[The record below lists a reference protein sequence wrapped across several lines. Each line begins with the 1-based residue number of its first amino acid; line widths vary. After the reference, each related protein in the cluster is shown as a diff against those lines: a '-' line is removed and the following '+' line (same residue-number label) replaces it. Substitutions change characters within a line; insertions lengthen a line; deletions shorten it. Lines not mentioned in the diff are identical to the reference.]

1 MIKKSFI
8 WDEVVERVF
17 KSQYSRKSFLR
28 IIGTAFAVV
37 LFSSKNARKL
47 LAKTT
52 EKLEPRVKRNVIT
65 NCDAAVVKGSNPGDI
80 TRKAIA
86 ALGGMNKFVKKGD
99 VVVVKPNIGWDSSIE
114 QAADTNPE
122 VVQEI
127 IKMCYECGAKTV
139 KVFDSTCNEASLCY
153 KNSGIYDAV
162 KRSGGVISYVDE
174 WKFFPGIFPS
184 GAAMEDWPMYY
195 DAVKCDCFINVPIAK
210 HHSLTKLTLSM
221 KNLMGVCGSARG
233 KMHWNISKKL
243 AEITRFMQPD
253 LTVIDA
259 YRVLLRHGPKG
270 GNLNDVE
277 KKETVIAS
285 VDPVLADSY
294 ASTLFGYK
302 PEDIGYIKEAFL
314 LGLGKMDI
322 SKANIKKINI

>member
-28 IIGTAFAVV
+28 IFGTAFAVL

-52 EKLEPRVKRNVIT
+52 EKLEPRKKRIVST
-65 NCDAAVVKGSNPGDI
+65 VHDAVVVKGANPGDI
-80 TRKAIA
+80 TRKAMA
-86 ALGGMNKFVKKGD
+86 ALGGMSKFVKKGD
-99 VVVVKPNIGWDSSIE
+99 VVVVKPNIGWDTSIE
-114 QAADTNPE
+114 QAANTNPE
-122 VVQEI
+122 VVSEV
-127 IKMCYECGAKTV
+127 IKMCYEAGAKTV
-139 KVFDSTCNEASLCY
+139 KVFDFTCNEAGLCY
-153 KNSGIYDAV
+153 KNSGIQDAV
-162 KRSGGVISYVDE
+162 KKSGGIISYIND
-174 WKFFPGIFPS
+174 WKFYPGVFPA

-221 KNLMGVCGSARG
+221 KNLMGVCGGSRG
-233 KMHWNISKKL
+233 SMHWNISKKL
-243 AEITRFMQPD
+243 AEVTQFIQPD
-253 LTVIDA
+253 LTIIDA

-285 VDPVLADSY
+285 ADPVLADSY
-294 ASTLFGYK
+294 AATLFGHK

-314 LGLGKMDI
+314 MGLGKMDL
-322 SKANIKKINI
+322 SKANIKKITA